1 MNSGYKLDMALKI
14 KTPYKFALVAF
25 LLGLGAAALWGLK
38 AKIDQK
44 VGDPSS
50 NIALESKGEKFVE
63 RDGVRFRETNWKELV
78 QLDVETGE
86 RGGNLNSIENK
97 MVRIPGYIVPLTD
110 EVSILDE
117 FLFVPND
124 QACIH
129 VPPPPPNLI
138 VKAKLRRKLPFEDV
152 YNPSWLMGKLEIV
165 TTRSEY
171 GSSAYQ
177 ILDAELEKYE
187 E

>member
-1 MNSGYKLDMALKI
+1 MQPKLKTQYKLAML
-14 KTPYKFALVAF
+14 AF
-25 LLGLGAAALWGLK
+25 LLGLGAAGLWALKKKLDE
-38 AKIDQK
+38 KIG
-44 VGDPSS
+44 GDPSS
-50 NIALESKGEKFVE
+50 NISLESKGENFVE
-63 RDGVRFRETNWKELV
+63 RGGIKYRDTNWKELV
-78 QLDVETGE
+78 QLDVESGE
-86 RGGNLNSIENK
+86 RGGNLGKIENQ

-138 VKAKLRRKLPFEDV
+138 VKAQLKRKLSFEDV
-152 YNPSWLMGKLEIV
+152 YNPSWLLGRLEIV
-165 TTRSEY
+165 TTKSEY

-177 ILDAELEKYE
+177 IQDAELEKYE